1 MTQIELIDYRLIFED
16 PQNPR
21 KNFDKEAISE
31 LAENIKQQGLLQPIT
46 VRPYPT
52 MKIEAPKS
60 LSNKPCY
67 KIVMGARRWRACIQ
81 AKVYEIPVIIR
92 EMTDE
97 QAFDAMITENL
108 QRKDV
113 EPLEEARA
121 FAELNNRGTSFEE
134 LAARFGKSVSYIR
147 LRIKLNDLIS
157 ELTELLEKKEL
168 QLSHAQELCKLSPDY
183 QKEIFEER
191 YSKDAQSWNNW
202 TDKPVKDIKRHLQSD
217 FKNLDNAI
225 FDKTECET
233 CEFRCGINALFQE
246 YESNHCTK
254 PTCFDD
260 KTFQHRLETAIQK
273 AKEGYI
279 LVKGEYQHN
288 KDEVID
294 ELEKLGYVLIENNY
308 KHLNWEDPAE
318 YPERDEDDSDED
330 WAEVLA
336 DYEKDVTEESVRL
349 ESGEYKKAWFV
360 GYFREDEYKLIKF
373 KNKDVTSPEEVN
385 QNNEISAIKEK
396 AKRNEELKNEKT
408 VDDLRKLM
416 SESKYQELETPITEV
431 EKVAILALMLKN
443 CDYRFKRD
451 TENEFKAELTP
462 FDNIKALVGTQTE
475 IRIIREFIKHN
486 STDAEVTYQKGV
498 QSVLKTICREVFAED
513 AARIELKHEETYLK
527 RKESIEQK
535 IKELTER

>member
-1 MTQIELIDYRLIFED
+1 MTQIELIDCRLIFED

-21 KNFDKEAISE
+21 KNFDKEDISE

-52 MKIEAPKS
+52 MRIEAPEF
-60 LSNKPCY
+60 LIDKPCY
-67 KIVMGARRWRACIQ
+67 KIVMGARRYKACIK
-81 AKVYEIPVIIR
+81 AKIYEIPVIIR

-121 FAELNNRGTSFEE
+121 FAELNHRGTSFEE

-147 LRIKLNDLIS
+147 LRIKLNDLIPA
-157 ELTELLEKKEL
+157 LVELLEKKEL

-191 YSKDAQSWNNW
+191 YSKDAQNWNNW
-202 TDKPVKDIKRHLQSD
+202 TDKPIKEIRRYLSSD

-233 CEFRCGINALFQE
+233 CEFRCGVNALFQE

-254 PTCFDD
+254 LACFDN

-279 LVKGEYQHN
+279 LVKSEHQHN
-288 KDEVID
+288 KDQVID
-294 ELEKLGYVLIENNY
+294 ELERLGHVLIENNY
-308 KHLNWEDPAE
+308 KHLNWEHPAE
-318 YPERDEDDSDED
+318 YPERDEDDTDEE
-330 WAEVLA
+330 WAEALA
-336 DYEKDVTEESVRL
+336 EYEKEVAEQSEGL

-360 GYFREDEYKLIKF
+360 GYWSQDEYKLIKF
-373 KNKDVTSPEEVN
+373 KNQDASSPEEIVQNKDVN
-385 QNNEISAIKEK
+385 DLKEK

-408 VDDLRKLM
+408 IEDLRKLM
-416 SESKYQELETPITEV
+416 SESNYQELETPVTEV
-431 EKVAILALMLKN
+431 EKVALLALMLKN
-443 CDYRFKRD
+443 CDYKFKRD
-451 TENEFKAELTP
+451 TENEFNPELTP
-462 FDNIKALVGTQTE
+462 FDNITALVGTQTE

-498 QSVLKTICREVFAED
+498 QSVLKSVCMEVFPED
-513 AARIELKHEETYLK
+513 TARIELKHEETYLK
-527 RKESIEQK
+527 RKESLEQK
-535 IKELTER
+535 IKELTEK